1 MEHSKSTAQTA
12 DQTYQDAVKN
22 LEEAR
27 VLWERE
33 MELLCNVS
41 DHMING
47 HMISL
52 PHVVQQ
58 FQDLEEQRIAF
69 LRHTMWTLTNV
80 GSNSCVEIDQV
91 IKWV

>member
-1 MEHSKSTAQTA
+1 MEHSKSTSQTA

-41 DHMING
+41 DVSHDPVIQYHLDVCSNFKTWKNTELPSCAIPCG
-47 HMISL
+47 HSL
-52 PHVVQQ
+52 I
-58 FQDLEEQRIAF
+58 LA
-69 LRHTMWTLTNV
+69 LTV
-80 GSNSCVEIDQV
+80 LWRLIRGF
-91 IKWV
+91 